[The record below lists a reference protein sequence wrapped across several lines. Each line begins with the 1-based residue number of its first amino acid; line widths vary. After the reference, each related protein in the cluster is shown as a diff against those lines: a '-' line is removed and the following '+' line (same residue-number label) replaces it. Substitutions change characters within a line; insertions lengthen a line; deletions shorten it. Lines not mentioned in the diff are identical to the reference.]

1 MVEDIARVDR
11 DKCLGCGLCTG
22 TCPVEAISMIEREDA
37 QHPFNSVAEL
47 GGAVLKA
54 KGKEPLT
61 VKQK

>member
-1 MVEDIARVDR
+1 MEDIAEVDR

-22 TCPVEAISMIEREDA
+22 TCPVEAITMIVREDVR
-37 QHPFNSVAEL
+37 HPFNSVAEL
-47 GGAVLKA
+47 AENVLKA